1 MAKFARVTHRCAY
14 YTVCRWA
21 GRSGLFLGQS
31 VHLIL
36 SASGWNLVDWCG
48 ISCAKWPRPYH
59 RSTALFGLLEDCW
72 TQTWTRYFVA
82 KLMCTRSDMY
92 MKRWN
97 QSRDDVYWKTH
108 YLESK
113 LHELYSECPCV
124 GSWHIL
130 DIFFSLETLP
140 HGKCCY
146 SAPKIAREINDGDS
160 ESWEHGLQ
168 ERASFVVAAY
178 YRYVY

>member
-1 MAKFARVTHRCAY
+1 MS
-14 YTVCRWA
+14 WA
-21 GRSGLFLGQS
+21 IGSILGAISPSNFKRFWLKSSRLMRDFLCKVAAPISPIHSTFWSSGR
-31 VHLIL
+31 
-36 SASGWNLVDWCG
+36 
-48 ISCAKWPRPYH
+48 
-59 RSTALFGLLEDCW
+59 CW

-82 KLMCTRSDMY
+82 KLMCTHSDMY

-146 SAPKIAREINDGDS
+146 SAPKITREINDGET

-178 YRYVY
+178 NRYVY